1 MNNKYKFLVIIL
13 IIVITI
19 TLIVKIIINKN
30 YKENF
35 SWLNSDNEVIK
46 MYKTVGNKIGKYD
59 QYNKDELFYK
69 NFFVIPNKWG
79 VRNFNDDK
87 LN

>member
-1 MNNKYKFLVIIL
+1 MDNIYKFL
-13 IIVITI
+13 
-19 TLIVKIIINKN
+19 LIVVVVLVLFILNKN

-35 SWLNSDNEVIK
+35 DWINSNNEVTK

-59 QYNKDELFYK
+59 QYNKDEIFYK
-69 NFFVIPNKWG
+69 NFFIIPNKWG
-79 VRNFNDDK
+79 VRNFNDDR

>member
-1 MNNKYKFLVIIL
+1 MDNIYKFL
-13 IIVITI
+13 
-19 TLIVKIIINKN
+19 LIVVLVLVLFILNKN

-35 SWLNSDNEVIK
+35 DWINSNNEVTK

-59 QYNKDELFYK
+59 QYNKDEIFYK
-69 NFFVIPNKWG
+69 NFFIIPNKWG

>member
-1 MNNKYKFLVIIL
+1 MDNIYIFL
-13 IIVITI
+13 
-19 TLIVKIIINKN
+19 LIVVLVLVLFIFNKN

-35 SWLNSDNEVIK
+35 NWININNEVTK
-46 MYKTVGNKIGKYD
+46 MYETVGNKIGKYD
-59 QYNKDELFYK
+59 QYNKDEIFYK

>member
-1 MNNKYKFLVIIL
+1 MDNIYKFL
-13 IIVITI
+13 
-19 TLIVKIIINKN
+19 LIVVLVLFILNKN

-35 SWLNSDNEVIK
+35 DWINSNNEVTK

-59 QYNKDELFYK
+59 QYNKDEIFYK
-69 NFFVIPNKWG
+69 NFFIIPNKWG

>member
-1 MNNKYKFLVIIL
+1 MDNIYKFL
-13 IIVITI
+13 
-19 TLIVKIIINKN
+19 LIVVVVLVLFILNKN

-35 SWLNSDNEVIK
+35 DWINSNNEVTK

-59 QYNKDELFYK
+59 QYNKVEIFYK
-69 NFFVIPNKWG
+69 NFFIIPNKWG
-79 VRNFNDDK
+79 VRNFNDDR

>member
-1 MNNKYKFLVIIL
+1 MDNIYKFL
-13 IIVITI
+13 
-19 TLIVKIIINKN
+19 LIVVLVLVLFILNKN

-35 SWLNSDNEVIK
+35 DWINSNNEVTK

-59 QYNKDELFYK
+59 QYNKDEIFYK